1 MTRAR
6 LFLASFLLA
15 AAAVVWIAA
24 APAASSQAPAFGTDV
39 QIEPSG
45 KPQGGFSIR
54 VKVTNL
60 SSGAVVAAPHLLVP
74 AGENGETQS
83 DLPDK
88 SAVTVSAKVDATGRA
103 ATYSIALKKGE
114 RVQSSHTAKVNLP

>member
-15 AAAVVWIAA
+15 AVAVVWIAA
-24 APAASSQAPAFGTDV
+24 APAALPQAPAFATDV

-45 KPQGGFSIR
+45 KPHGGFSIR

-83 DLPDK
+83 DLPDQ
-88 SAVTVSAKVDATGRA
+88 SAVTVSAKVDAPGHV
-103 ATYSIALKKGE
+103 ATYSIALKKGK
-114 RVQSSHTAKVNLP
+114 RVLSSHTANINLP

>member
-24 APAASSQAPAFGTDV
+24 APAALPQAPAFATDV
-39 QIEPSG
+39 QVEPSG

-74 AGENGETQS
+74 AGETSETLS
-83 DLPDK
+83 DLPDQ
-88 SAVTVSAKVDATGRA
+88 SALAVSAKVDATGHA
-103 ATYSIALKKGE
+103 ATYSISLKKGE
-114 RVQSSHTAKVNLP
+114 KVLSSHTARVNLP

>member
-6 LFLASFLLA
+6 LFFASFLLA

-24 APAASSQAPAFGTDV
+24 APAALPQAPGFATDV

-60 SSGAVVAAPHLLVP
+60 SSGEVVAAPHLLVP

-83 DLPDK
+83 DLPDQ
-88 SAVTVSAKVDATGRA
+88 SAVTVSAKVDATGHA

-114 RVQSSHTAKVNLP
+114 SVLSSHTAKVNLP

>member
-1 MTRAR
+1 
-6 LFLASFLLA
+6 
-15 AAAVVWIAA
+15 VWIAA
-24 APAASSQAPAFGTDV
+24 APAVLPQTPTFGTDV

-74 AGENGETQS
+74 AGENSETQS
-83 DLPDK
+83 DLPDQ
-88 SAVTVSAKVDATGRA
+88 SAVTVSAKVDASGHA
-103 ATYSIALKKGE
+103 ATYSVALKKGD
-114 RVQSSHTAKVNLP
+114 RILSSHTAKVSLP

>member
-6 LFLASFLLA
+6 LFLASFLLVA
-15 AAAVVWIAA
+15 AAIVWIAA
-24 APAASSQAPAFGTDV
+24 APAALPQGPAFGTDV

-54 VKVTNL
+54 VKVTDL
-60 SSGAVVAAPHLLVP
+60 SSGAIVAAPRLLVP
-74 AGENGETQS
+74 AGENGEAQS

-88 SAVTVSAKVDATGRA
+88 SAVTVSAKVDGAGHA
-103 ATYSIALKKGE
+103 ATYSIALKKGGH
-114 RVQSSHTAKVNLP
+114 VLSSHAAKVNLQ